1 MLQEAMAKESFGP
14 TLTDHEHTEV
24 HTTTDK
30 DGVTL
35 CVYDTRGL
43 PDPLTSDDTILSGIH
58 KNCPQSFD
66 LVLICIKMT

>member
-30 DGVTL
+30 V
-35 CVYDTRGL
+35 
-43 PDPLTSDDTILSGIH
+43 
-58 KNCPQSFD
+58 
-66 LVLICIKMT
+66 